1 MHADLDAFYAA
12 VEEKTNPDYRG
23 KPIVVGADPKN
34 GEGRGVVS
42 TCNYKA
48 REYGIHSAMPISRAW
63 KLCPEAIYLPVNMS
77 LYAQVSKRIMS
88 IFKSYA
94 NKFEQVSIDEA
105 FLDVSQRAKNLDGAE
120 KLAKKIKEE
129 IKKKE
134 GLTLSIGIGP
144 NKLIAKIA
152 SDFRKP
158 DGLIV
163 VGEKNAK
170 DFLAPL
176 EVSKI
181 RGIGP
186 KTKNRL
192 NNIGI
197 ITIGDLVPYSVNK
210 LVVEFG
216 SWGAEFHRMAQGID
230 DSEVLEEREPKSFS
244 REHTFEYDVSD
255 TSLVNS
261 TIDQLCEYLL
271 TEVNYYDY
279 FFKTITVKIRYE
291 DFETFTKAKTL
302 SLSTNKKEILKKVA
316 RKLVEPFLHSLK
328 KVRLIGVKVSNLT
341 SYEEQKILDNS

>member
-12 VEEKTNPDYRG
+12 VEEKNNPEYTG
-23 KPIVVGADPKN
+23 KPIVVGADPKS

-88 IFKSYA
+88 ILRSYA
-94 NKFEQVSIDEA
+94 DKFEQVSIDEA
-105 FLDVSQRAKNLDGAE
+105 FLDVSQRTKNLDGAE

-163 VGEKNAK
+163 IEEKNAK

-197 ITIGDLVPYSVNK
+197 ITIGDLASYSVNK
-210 LVVEFG
+210 LVAELG
-216 SWGAEFHRMAQGID
+216 SWGVEFHRIAQGID
-230 DSEVLEEREPKSFS
+230 NSEVLEEREPKSFS
-244 REHTFEYDVSD
+244 REHTFEHDVSD
-255 TSLVNS
+255 AGLVNS
-261 TIDQLCEYLL
+261 TIDQLCEDLL

-279 FFKTITVKIRYE
+279 FFKTVTIKIRYE
-291 DFETFTKAKTL
+291 DFETFTRAKSL
-302 SLSTNKKEILKKVA
+302 SLSTNKKEVLKKVA

-328 KVRLIGVKVSNLT
+328 KVRLIGVKVSNLS
-341 SYEEQKILDNS
+341 SYEDQKILDNL

>member
-12 VEEKTNPDYRG
+12 VEEKNNPEYTG
-23 KPIVVGADPKN
+23 KPIIVGADPKN

-63 KLCPEAIYLPVNMS
+63 KLCPEAIYLSVNMS
-77 LYAQVSKRIMS
+77 LYAKVSKRIMS
-88 IFKSYA
+88 ILRSYA
-94 NKFEQVSIDEA
+94 DKFEQISIDEA
-105 FLDVSQRAKNLDGAE
+105 FLDVSQRTKNLDGAE

-163 VGEKNAK
+163 IEEKNAK
-170 DFLAPL
+170 DFLATL
-176 EVSKI
+176 EVNKI

-197 ITIGDLVPYSVNK
+197 ITIGDLASYSVNK
-210 LVVEFG
+210 LVVELG

-230 DSEVLEEREPKSFS
+230 NSEVLEEREPKSFS
-244 REHTFEYDVSD
+244 REHTFEHDVSD
-255 TSLVNS
+255 ASLVNS
-261 TIDQLCEYLL
+261 TIDQLCEDLL

-279 FFKTITVKIRYE
+279 FFKTVTVKIRYE
-291 DFETFTKAKTL
+291 DFETFTRAKSL
-302 SLSTNKKEILKKVA
+302 SLSTNKKEVLKKVA
-316 RKLVEPFLHSLK
+316 CKLVEPFLDSLK
-328 KVRLIGVKVSNLT
+328 KVRLIGVKVSNL
-341 SYEEQKILDNS
+341 SSHEDQKILDNL